1 MFYELPR
8 VITRYLIITSLFL
21 CLNICSALSLLEED
35 WESGNTSQWNSWGSP
50 SPILNSSINSLGSY
64 SLDPNGD
71 GSYHSGVVSKQMFS
85 LSSDIQLTLDA
96 YIESASAW
104 SELEFGLVDTN
115 VIPNSPNT
123 SNYTMAS
130 VIIDADTQNTG
141 YKLYANFSGEG
152 SSQTIIKNEMAT
164 SYFND
169 WHRFTF
175 DFETDGSI
183 TIAINDQSIFSS
195 DAGVFDYNSES
206 DFSIMLA
213 GRSYASS
220 NNLYD
225 NISLVQV
232 PEFAH
237 AGLIVSLSAF
247 IFLFLIR
254 KKPSPSN

>member
-1 MFYELPR
+1 MSHKLPHHIISGFY
-8 VITRYLIITSLFL
+8 IGSFFL
-21 CLNICSALSLLEED
+21 SFTLCSALNLLEED

-50 SPILNSSINSLGSY
+50 SPILNSSANAFGSY

-85 LSSDIQLTLDA
+85 LSSDIRFTIDA

-152 SSQTIIKNEMAT
+152 ASQTIIKNEIAT

-169 WHRFTF
+169 WHSFTF

-183 TIAINDQSIFSS
+183 AIAIDEQSIFSS
-195 DAGVFDYNSES
+195 GSGVFNYNSES
-206 DFSIMLA
+206 DFAIMLA

-220 NNLYD
+220 DNLYD
-225 NISLVQV
+225 NISLVQI

-237 AGLIVSLSAF
+237 ASFIVSSFAF
-247 IFLFLIR
+247 IFLFFIR
-254 KKPSPSN
+254 NKPSPSN